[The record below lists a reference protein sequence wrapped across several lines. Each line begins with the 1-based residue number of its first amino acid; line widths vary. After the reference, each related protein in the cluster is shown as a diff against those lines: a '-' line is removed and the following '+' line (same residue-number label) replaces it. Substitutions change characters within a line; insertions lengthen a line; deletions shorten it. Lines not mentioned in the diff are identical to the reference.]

1 MKLLILGAGGHAK
14 VVLTTA
20 LEAGWEVLAL
30 LDDNPTKWG
39 ERLLGIP
46 VHGPLRAILGEKEV
60 WGIIAIGDNH
70 QRRRLAQELK
80 GVRWATLIHP
90 RAYVHPSV
98 HIGEGTVVFAGA
110 VIQPAARLGSH
121 VIINTGAIIEHD
133 VLVEDFAH
141 LAPGVRLAGGVQ
153 VGEGCLVGIG
163 AVALPG
169 VKIGKRTIVG
179 AGSVVTKDLPERS
192 LAYGVPAQVRRKNL

>member
-1 MKLLILGAGGHAK
+1 MKLFILGAGGHAK
-14 VVLTTA
+14 VVLATA

-46 VHGPLRAILGEKEV
+46 ILGPLRAIEEEKEA

-70 QRRRLAQELK
+70 RRRTLAQELK
-80 GVRWATLIHP
+80 GIRWATLVHP
-90 RAYVHPSV
+90 TAYVHPSA
-98 HIGEGTVVFAGA
+98 HLGEGTVVFAGA
-110 VIQPAARLGSH
+110 VIQPAASLGNH
-121 VIINTGAIIEHD
+121 VIVNTGAIVEHD

-153 VGEGCLVGIG
+153 VGEGCLVGVG
-163 AVALPG
+163 TVAIPG
-169 VKIGKRTIVG
+169 VKIGKWSIVG
-179 AGSVVTKDLPERS
+179 AGSVVTRNLPERS
-192 LAYGVPAQVRRKNL
+192 LAYGVPARIRRENL